1 MKSSLSVISLKD
13 PGFGVA
19 SIKPLSSSRPSRFS
33 PVLSSRGVIV
43 LCATFVSVGHFV
55 KDISSVF
62 TFLFLACGCLAVPGP
77 LAEKTT
83 CVPLSKIS

>member
-1 MKSSLSVISLKD
+1 MNHAVGAVFKKSSLY
-13 PGFGVA
+13 PG
-19 SIKPLSSSRPSRFS
+19 SSRFS

-43 LCATFVSVGHFV
+43 LCSTFVSVGHFV

-62 TFLFLACGCLAVPGP
+62 TFLFPACGCLAVPGP